1 MLKSKALLVS
11 LILYLTST
19 GLGLCQEQACY
30 DSASRRDPFIPLV
43 TSDGRLLNLD
53 AEKESKASL
62 SIEGIIYDKNGVS
75 YAVVNGNVVK
85 IGDFVGDC
93 QVLKI
98 ETNKVTFIKQG
109 ETQEIILK
117 KEEE

>member
-1 MLKSKALLVS
+1 MLKSKILASLAIFCLACVS
-11 LILYLTST
+11 C
-19 GLGLCQEQACY
+19 GLCQEQFKY
-30 DSASRRDPFIPLV
+30 DAGSRRDPFIPLV
-43 TSDGRLLNLD
+43 TPDGRLINLD

-109 ETQEIILK
+109 ETQEILLK